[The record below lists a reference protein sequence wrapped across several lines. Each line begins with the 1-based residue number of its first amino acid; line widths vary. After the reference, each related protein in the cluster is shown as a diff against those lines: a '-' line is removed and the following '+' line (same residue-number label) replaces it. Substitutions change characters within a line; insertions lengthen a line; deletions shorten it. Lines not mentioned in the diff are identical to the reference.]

1 MPGRPATGCHC
12 LPPSSSFA
20 AYRVLEAAIATCTPY
35 LDVCDDTKFSQRMKT
50 YHEKAKAAG
59 VPAITTA
66 GIYPGVSNIMAA
78 HMVSCARKEC
88 DKAGR

>member
-1 MPGRPATGCHC
+1 MLIELGQSIMWAC
-12 LPPSSSFA
+12 
-20 AYRVLEAAIATCTPY
+20 RVLEAAIATGTPY

-50 YHEKAKAAG
+50 YHEQAKAAG

-78 HMVSCARKEC
+78 HMVSSARKEC